1 MSGEKD
7 TTVLI
12 VDAHE
17 DIAWNILTF
26 GRDYTR
32 SALAIRE
39 QEAETAAPAYNGD
52 TLLGKPEWLLGHV
65 GVIFATLFAAPAAH
79 AHGSWDTQIYHD
91 AAEAFSRASAQLDA
105 YERLVESDEV
115 FRLIGTRGDLAEV
128 VATWSADK
136 GLEDRRIGLVPL
148 MEGADPVLE
157 PEQVEEWFERGVRI
171 VGLAWEG
178 TRYAGGTHEP
188 GPLTASGMHLLE
200 VMQSLGMVLDLS
212 HLAEEAYFQAVD
224 RYEGVLIAS
233 HANPRRFL
241 PTSRGLSD
249 DMIRRLA
256 ERDGVVGIVPYNRFL
271 KHGWRRRDGKE
282 AVRLETVAAAIDHV
296 CQVTGSVA
304 HVGIGTDFDGGFG
317 VQHTPAGIDTVA
329 DLQKLREPLAEL
341 GYNSQHIEAI
351 FGGNWLRI
359 LDRTLPD

>member
-1 MSGEKD
+1 M
-7 TTVLI
+7 LI

-39 QEAETAAPAYNGD
+39 REVGTAAPGINGD

-65 GVIFATLFAAPAAH
+65 GVIFATLFVAPAAR
-79 AHGSWDTQIYHD
+79 ALGPWDTQTYRN
-91 AAEAFSRASAQLDA
+91 AAEAAARASAQLDA
-105 YERLVESDEV
+105 YKRLVEQDEV
-115 FRLIGTRGDLAEV
+115 FRLIGTQGELEEIL
-128 VATWSADK
+128 ATWANDR
-136 GLEDRRIGLVPL
+136 GIEDRRIGLVPL

-157 PEQVEEWFERGVRI
+157 PEQVEEWFEQGVRI
-171 VGLAWEG
+171 IGLAWEA

-188 GPLTASGMHLLE
+188 GPLTADGMRLLE
-200 VMQSLGMVLDLS
+200 VMQDLGMVLDLS
-212 HLAEEAYFQAVD
+212 HLAEEAYYQAVD

-241 PTSRGLSD
+241 PTTRGLSE

-256 ERDGVVGIVPYNRFL
+256 EREGVVGIVPYNRFL
-271 KHGWRRRDGKE
+271 KPGWQRGDGKQ
-282 AVRLETVAAAIDHV
+282 AVPLDTVAAAIDHV
-296 CQVTGSVA
+296 CQVTGSID

-317 VQHTPAGIDTVA
+317 VQHTPAGIDTIA

-341 GYNSQHIEAI
+341 GYTEEHIAAI

-359 LDRTLPD
+359 LRRALPE